1 MRFNAD
7 HVRTNVQQATTEDLL
22 DRLTVYAEEMEPE
35 ALEIVEAELRRRGV
49 STRQIREHAEQ
60 RNTLEE
66 GGHTVR
72 CSFCERPAVRRGW
85 GWHRLWGWV
94 PLFPRSYCYCEEH
107 SQGR

>member
-1 MRFNAD
+1 MRFNTD
-7 HVRTNVQQATTEDLL
+7 RVRTNVQQATTEDLL

-60 RNTLEE
+60 RRTLEE
-66 GGHTVR
+66 GGHTLQ
-72 CSFCERPAVRRGW
+72 CSFCQRPAVRRGW

-94 PLFPRSYCYCEEH
+94 PLFPRPYCYCEEH
-107 SQGR
+107 SRGH